1 VPEDPVHF
9 DPPPEPQDLR
19 LKLGRKC
26 ERDVQERRHHSRSK
40 SKGKEPVGYAYD
52 DSKRK
57 QKKKHKKHYED
68 TTAVDRPRD
77 SREKELDEPVISRK
91 FKSKGGA
98 SNPPNNSIEVTRW
111 QLVDSELDEGH
122 NSHSYHTKRKSQRS
136 YRS

>member
-1 VPEDPVHF
+1 VYDDAEIEVPTNKGADIEKPKF
-9 DPPPEPQDLR
+9 
-19 LKLGRKC
+19 K
-26 ERDVQERRHHSRSK
+26 RHHSRSK
-40 SKGKEPVGYAYD
+40 SKGEEPVVEYVSD

-77 SREKELDEPVISRK
+77 GREKELDEPIISRK

-98 SNPPNNSIEVTRW
+98 SNLTNNSIEVTRW